1 MKKRNVKNDGKT
13 IDLIFLILFAGS
25 ALYFLV
31 ETMIGHLLPTKYIL
45 IGISCTADR
54 CRLVISKHPLIKTRL
69 MAALSFKSSIGWRA
83 FIRRRL
89 SDAYP

>member
-25 ALYFLV
+25 ALYW
-31 ETMIGHLLPTKYIL
+31 
-45 IGISCTADR
+45 
-54 CRLVISKHPLIKTRL
+54 LVISKHPLIKTRL

>member
-45 IGISCTADR
+45 IASVVLLIVVGLLYLSI
-54 CRLVISKHPLIKTRL
+54 RLSKHGSWPRCL
-69 MAALSFKSSIGWRA
+69 
-83 FIRRRL
+83 
-89 SDAYP
+89 